1 MLHLRH
7 IFGWGEQK
15 EDRVQIA
22 LLWDDVV
29 LTQEVGQYGGR
40 NTKVLVFAGFWV
52 NPRCG
57 EQELTRVNEILTM
70 FVTFKRMPFLT
81 RFKFKE
87 TQIIGNLLGGV
98 RLPRFTLDH
107 WWNERLDVFA
117 FFHQ

>member
-7 IFGWGEQK
+7 IFGWGEQE

-40 NTKVLVFAGFWV
+40 NTKVLVFASFWV

-57 EQELTRVNEILTM
+57 QQELTRVNEILTM
-70 FVTFKRMPFLT
+70 LVTFKRMPFLA
-81 RFKFKE
+81 RLKFKE
-87 TQIIGNLLGGV
+87 T
-98 RLPRFTLDH
+98 
-107 WWNERLDVFA
+107 
-117 FFHQ
+117 